1 LQNTKKQNKKQRL
14 SNFLLLVV
22 LPEVVQLCSVEYFLV
37 YLVKVKLDFND
48 TRRTRTGS
56 RTKKK
61 LDWTVMHN

>member
-1 LQNTKKQNKKQRL
+1 M
-14 SNFLLLVV
+14 
-22 LPEVVQLCSVEYFLV
+22 
-37 YLVKVKLDFND
+37 VKLDFND